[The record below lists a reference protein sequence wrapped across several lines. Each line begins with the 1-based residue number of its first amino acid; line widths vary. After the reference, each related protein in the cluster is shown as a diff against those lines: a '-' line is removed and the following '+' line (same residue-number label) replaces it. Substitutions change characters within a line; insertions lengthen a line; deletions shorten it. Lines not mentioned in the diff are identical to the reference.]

1 MTGVTVSSRVRWA
14 LPAVVV
20 VAVAGAVAA
29 TAAAAGAS
37 PPDVAPRSA
46 AQLLGDL
53 ATPRTVAL
61 SGTVVETSRLGLP
74 QLPGAASGGTGP
86 LSLATGSNTLRVWA
100 AGPDHNRV
108 ALLGQLAEYD
118 AVRSG
123 SDVWTYSNQQNKA
136 THYVLPA
143 KSAHTPEPRKPGEV
157 PSTPAQAAADALA
170 AIDPSTGVAV
180 QGSVTV
186 AGRAARQLV
195 LTPKDTASLV
205 GSVRLAV
212 DAATSVPLRVQVFSH
227 TDASTP
233 AFEVGF
239 TDISFTAPDP
249 SVFAFTP
256 PAGAQVSQSTV
267 PQDHGGQDRGGQDR
281 GGQATP
287 DKPPSHTAAPTVLG
301 TGWTSIAVFNQV
313 DLSALSKAQLKV
325 LNEVTT
331 RVGTGRLLSTALV
344 SVLLTDDGRV
354 LVGAVTP
361 QALQAAA

>member
-1 MTGVTVSSRVRWA
+1 MTGVIVSSRARWA
-14 LPAVVV
+14 VPAVVV

-29 TAAAAGAS
+29 TAAAAGAA

-53 ATPRTVAL
+53 AAPTTVAL

-74 QLPGAASGGTGP
+74 QLPGGASGGLGP
-86 LSLATGSNTLRVWA
+86 LSLAMGSNTLRVWA
-100 AGPDHNRV
+100 NGPDHNRV

-136 THYVLPA
+136 THYVLPP
-143 KSAHTPEPRKPGEV
+143 KSAHTAEPRTPGEV

-170 AIDPSTGVAV
+170 AIDPSTAVAV
-180 QGSVTV
+180 QASVTV
-186 AGRAARQLV
+186 ASRAARQLV

-205 GSVRLAV
+205 GSVRVAV

-227 TDASTP
+227 ADASTP

-267 PQDHGGQDRGGQDR
+267 PQKHGGQDRGA
-281 GGQATP
+281 QATP
-287 DKPPSHTAAPTVLG
+287 DKPSSSSAAPTVLG

-313 DLSALSKAQLKV
+313 DLSALSKAQSKV

-331 RVGTGRLLSTALV
+331 RVGKGRLLSTGLV